1 VRKDRCEATV
11 VIFDGSPVWMNMRCR
26 RCKGKTQGAL
36 TVRSHGE
43 RNREAVG
50 RDSNM
55 KPD

>member
-1 VRKDRCEATV
+1 MRKDRCEATV